1 MAPFG
6 WFYVLLFAL
15 GIAGVRAP
23 RTLPLPAG
31 LACGTA
37 GVIGIVNL
45 FVRDPLPGLAG
56 SAALVALLAI
66 PIAGLVASIPRGFQS
81 RTTNALLAASV
92 LLVCVGWAMDLRAF
106 ARDLRNTHDA
116 TLAPLG
122 KWMATWRAD
131 GTLLCDAPGAISYYS
146 GWATTVVA
154 GNAMPPGAPDLV
166 ILTSQGL
173 FDVDMDRDAAR
184 VAAALTGR
192 YRVLGAI
199 RLDWTRD
206 RAFII
211 YAREDIPVLDE
222 NARGSFPQGVGT
234 VVRLNG

>member
-1 MAPFG
+1 
-6 WFYVLLFAL
+6 
-15 GIAGVRAP
+15 
-23 RTLPLPAG
+23 
-31 LACGTA
+31 
-37 GVIGIVNL
+37 
-45 FVRDPLPGLAG
+45 
-56 SAALVALLAI
+56 
-66 PIAGLVASIPRGFQS
+66 
-81 RTTNALLAASV
+81 
-92 LLVCVGWAMDLRAF
+92 
-106 ARDLRNTHDA
+106 
-116 TLAPLG
+116 
-122 KWMATWRAD
+122 MATWRAD

-166 ILTSQGL
+166 ILASQGL
-173 FDVDMDRDAAR
+173 FDVDMGRDAAR
-184 VAAALTGR
+184 VAAALTGH